1 MKWIFT
7 ALREDLAAIRRLH
20 LQLSK
25 ARRRL
30 VSLHLANAAILIC
43 QLATPFAV
51 GAVIERLGHGEGFL
65 AVMDQAAIALA
76 MMAVTLSVST
86 FTQIHLSREAIH
98 CANELRERMFVA
110 ATHRPAS
117 QASDQSA
124 SDLHAR
130 FTGDI
135 GLISHLWPSG
145 MATIARHLVML
156 ALAAGALAYI
166 SWPLVLSISA
176 FLPVAMVI
184 FSGFS
189 GRIRGLAARAQA
201 SLGLA
206 NGVLLESLQSVNQA
220 QPAGSLPFHRRR
232 LMQAL
237 QESGHRLHRAR
248 SSGALLGMSLGALPL
263 LVSAVVWTIGASQ
276 INAGQLSAADLVA
289 FVLVLS
295 VLYGPINGLFSA
307 ASALA
312 FEKAALVRILT
323 VFDIEP
329 LHSTHAVA
337 RAHLLEPMSTGPEI
351 HVCDLHFSYGSR
363 LLFDALSLRVP
374 AGTCARLKGSNGSGK
389 STLMALIF
397 DARGRHESNIRWNGL
412 PMSDI
417 SVDERAR
424 LTGYLPQD
432 ILLYGDT
439 LRNNIALGR
448 PIRDEDILSLAKA
461 LGMSDL
467 LGTDGAGLD
476 AMLTEAGS
484 NLSGGQRQ
492 RVGLLRTLIGRPR
505 ILLLDEPEKNLDQQ
519 ALASLVEYLRL
530 SKGHCTCVLATHSTA
545 FDPVVDQTLYM
556 DSLVAV
562 RVPHE

>member
-1 MKWIFT
+1 MKRIFT
-7 ALREDLAAIRRLH
+7 ALREDFAAIRRLH
-20 LQLSK
+20 KQLSK

-30 VSLHLANAAILIC
+30 LGLHIANAAILIC

-65 AVMDQAAIALA
+65 AVMDQAAIALT
-76 MMAVTLSVST
+76 MMAVTLLMST
-86 FTQIHLSREAIH
+86 FTQIHLSREAIS

-117 QASDQSA
+117 QASEQSA

-135 GLISHLWPSG
+135 GLISHLWPAG
-145 MATIARHLVML
+145 MATIARHLIML
-156 ALAAGALAYI
+156 VLAAAALAYI

-189 GRIRGLAARAQA
+189 GRIRGLAAQAQA
-201 SLGLA
+201 SLGMA

-248 SSGALLGMSLGALPL
+248 SSGALLGLSLGALPL
-263 LVSAVVWTIGASQ
+263 LVSTVVWTIGASQ

-312 FEKAALVRILT
+312 FEKAALVRILS

-329 LHSTHAVA
+329 QSMRAVTVPPV
-337 RAHLLEPMSTGPEI
+337 LDPISVGPQI
-351 HVCDLHFSYGSR
+351 DVRDLNFSYGNR
-363 LLFDALSLRVP
+363 VLFNAISLTVA
-374 AGTCARLKGSNGSGK
+374 AGTCARLEGSNGSGK
-389 STLMALIF
+389 STLMALFF
-397 DARGRHESNIRWNGL
+397 DARGQHERNIRWNGR
-412 PMSDI
+412 PMSDV

-432 ILLYGDT
+432 ILLYSDT

-448 PIRDEDILSLAKA
+448 PLDDEDIVSLAKT
-461 LGMSDL
+461 LGMADL
-467 LGTDGAGLD
+467 LGADAAGLD
-476 AMLTEAGS
+476 AMLTETGS

-530 SKGHCTCVLATHSTA
+530 AKGDCTCILATHSTA
-545 FDPVVDQTLYM
+545 FDPVVDQTICM
-556 DSLVAV
+556 DDLVAV
-562 RVPHE
+562 GAPHD